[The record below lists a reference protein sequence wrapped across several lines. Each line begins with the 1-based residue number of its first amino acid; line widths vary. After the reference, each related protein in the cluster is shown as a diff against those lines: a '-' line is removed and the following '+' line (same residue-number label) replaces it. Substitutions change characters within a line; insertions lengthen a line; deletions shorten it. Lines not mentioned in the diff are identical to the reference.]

1 MLISNAMPA
10 AFSRFLFIL
19 LVALAGWFGISRLD
33 FDVDPLSLL
42 PQDLPGLEG
51 TRLLRDLKSDQL
63 IVTLQSEDTELL
75 EVAADS
81 LAEHLEA
88 KKDLAASVR
97 HKSLLQSDPEVIA
110 EVIAWLW
117 RNAPPEKVAA
127 LSASLAPD
135 QLPALLEKSREATAN
150 SLDLQNATLTGY
162 DPFGIARGALAMLS
176 PNGDTTAMANDEFT
190 SADGTLRLLFIQPPA
205 EALADYRTVNTW
217 LTNLRQDI
225 RETWQKSDEALAKVQ
240 IGFTGDPAFQAEIA
254 TGMESDMR
262 QSISAVTFIVGFL
275 FWLLHRRIVPLF
287 WLLLAILCANL
298 LTLGAA
304 GAIYGSLNVMSMGFA
319 AILTGLIEDFGVIG
333 LHAASEHPRESYRQ
347 ILRRVL
353 PGVAW
358 SAATIAAI
366 FATLGLSQLPGVA
379 QLGLLAALG
388 VLIGAAVMLLGFLPL
403 GMKPYV
409 FHASAGETPAP
420 RLGLTLQKTFTWLL
434 AALLLAATAAIIIKG
449 LPHADFGSSVLRPKH
464 SEAFDTSEQIEAKM
478 IASDQTVPLLIH
490 AANTDQLR
498 QTLAEASKLLIGIPH
513 TLPTALIPDSN
524 HQHANTPALQQLAT
538 NEKALQTALDTA
550 GFTDTAFSLTQ
561 KVLPKWRD
569 EPPSSL
575 IPQLSS
581 LLSGTT
587 ALGSFSPPKGIHD
600 PLLAKLEAIPGVHPA
615 GWNYL
620 RVSLEPLLEREITR
634 VCLPTAGIA
643 LVLFVLVFHGKRER
657 LHAAGVLIATAIILL
672 GAMSLLDLSWNL
684 MSIAA
689 VPLCLGLGLDFTI
702 HMMHTL
708 REKSAT
714 AAHAASLGRSLAYCG
729 LSTGLAFGSLAL
741 GSNRGLISLGLTTM
755 IGVITVL
762 LTSSF
767 ALPYVWFARSNLTP
781 PPSPAPP
788 RSGGAIEAETE

>member
-10 AFSRFLFIL
+10 VFSRFLFIL
-19 LVALAGWFGISRLD
+19 LVSLAGWFGISRLD

-42 PQDLPGLEG
+42 PQHLPGLEG
-51 TRLLRDLKSDQL
+51 TRLLRDLKRDQL
-63 IVTLQSEDTELL
+63 IITLQSEDAELL

-81 LAEHLEA
+81 LAEHLA
-88 KKDLAASVR
+88 VKKDLAASVK

-127 LSASLAPD
+127 LSASLAAD
-135 QLPALLEKSREATAN
+135 KLPALLEKSREATVN

-176 PNGDTTAMANDEFT
+176 PNGDPAAMASDEFT

-205 EALADYRTVNTW
+205 AALADYRTVNAW
-217 LTNLRQDI
+217 LTKLRQDI
-225 RETWQKSDEALAKVQ
+225 RETWQKSDESLAKVQ

-304 GAIYGSLNVMSMGFA
+304 GVIYGSLNVMSMGFA

-333 LHAASEHPRESYRQ
+333 LHAASEHPRESYRE
-347 ILRRVL
+347 ILLRVL

-358 SAATIAAI
+358 SAVAIAAI

-409 FHASAGETPAP
+409 VHASACETPAP

-434 AALLLAATAAIIIKG
+434 AALVLTATAAILIKG
-449 LPHADFGSSVLRPKH
+449 FPHADFGSSVLRPKQ

-478 IASDQTVPLLIH
+478 IASDQTIPLLFH

-498 QTLAEASKLLIGIPH
+498 QTLAAASKLLTDIPH
-513 TLPTALIPDSN
+513 TLPTALIPNSANQDSN
-524 HQHANTPALQQLAT
+524 TPTLQSLAT
-538 NEKALQTALDTA
+538 NGKVLQAALDTA

-561 KVLPKWRD
+561 KVLAKWRSD
-569 EPPSSL
+569 TSTLSTEHLAL
-575 IPQLSS
+575 ISASPDGSV
-581 LLSGTT
+581 T
-587 ALGSFSPPKGIHD
+587 ALGSFSPPRGIHD
-600 PLLAKLEAIPGVHPA
+600 PLLAKLEAIPCVHPA

-620 RVSLEPLLEREITR
+620 RVSLEPLLQREITR

-657 LHAAGVLIATAIILL
+657 LHASGVLIVTAIVLL
-672 GAMSLLDLSWNL
+672 GAMALLDLSWNL

-708 REKSAT
+708 REKGST

-767 ALPYVWFARSNLTP
+767 ALPYVWFRCRASD
-781 PPSPAPP
+781 
-788 RSGGAIEAETE
+788 

>member
-10 AFSRFLFIL
+10 AFSRLLFIV
-19 LVALAGWFGISRLD
+19 LVALAGWFGVSRLD

-42 PQDLPGLEG
+42 PQNLPGLEG

-63 IVTLQSEDTELL
+63 IVTLQSEDAELL

-81 LAEHLEA
+81 LAEHLES
-88 KKDLAASVR
+88 KKDLAASVK

-117 RNAPPEKVAA
+117 RNAPPEKVAE
-127 LSASLAPD
+127 LHASLAPEK
-135 QLPALLEKSREATAN
+135 LPALLEKSREATAN

-162 DPFGIARGALAMLS
+162 DPFGIARGAMDMLGFS
-176 PNGDTTAMANDEFT
+176 PLTSNDSPSDEFT
-190 SADGTLRLLFIQPPA
+190 SADGTLRLLFIQPPT
-205 EALADYRTVNTW
+205 EALADYRTVNAW
-217 LTNLRQDI
+217 LTKLKQDI
-225 RETWQKSDEALAKVQ
+225 RETWQKSDEALAKVH

-333 LHAASEHPRESYRQ
+333 LHAASEHPRESYAEIR
-347 ILRRVL
+347 RRVL

-358 SAATIAAI
+358 SAVTIAAI
-366 FATLGLSQLPGVA
+366 FAALGLSQLPGVA
-379 QLGLLAALG
+379 QLGMLAALG

-403 GMKPYV
+403 GMRSGQITDEVPQ
-409 FHASAGETPAP
+409 P
-420 RLGLTLQKTFTWLL
+420 RLALALQKTFTGVLVVM
-434 AALLLAATAAIIIKG
+434 LLAATAAILLKG
-449 LPHADFGSSVLRPKH
+449 VPEADFGSSVLRPKQ
-464 SEAFDTSEQIEAKM
+464 SEAFDISEQIEAKM

-498 QTLAEASKLLIGIPH
+498 QTLAEASKLLTGIPH
-513 TLPTALIPDSN
+513 TLPTALIPHSTN
-524 HQHANTPALQQLAT
+524 QHSNTPTLQQLSAS
-538 NEKALQTALDTA
+538 EKTLQTALDTA

-561 KVLPKWRD
+561 KVLAKW
-569 EPPSSL
+569 SSPLTSDVSPLTGL
-575 IPQLSS
+575 ISTSPDGS
-581 LLSGTT
+581 LT
-587 ALGSFSPPKGIHD
+587 ALGSFSPAKGIHD

-620 RVSLEPLLEREITR
+620 RVSLEPLLQREITR

-643 LVLFVLVFHGKRER
+643 LVLFFLVFHGTRER
-657 LHAAGVLIATAIILL
+657 LHAAGVLLASAWVLL
-672 GAMSLLDLSWNL
+672 GSMAAFGWTWNL
-684 MSIAA
+684 MSIGA

-708 REKSAT
+708 REKGAT

-741 GSNRGLISLGLTTM
+741 GSNRGLISLGCITM
-755 IGVITVL
+755 TGVITVL

-767 ALPYVWFARSNLTP
+767 ALPYVWFR
-781 PPSPAPP
+781 
-788 RSGGAIEAETE
+788 RR

>member
-10 AFSRFLFIL
+10 VFSRFLFIL

-63 IVTLQSEDTELL
+63 IVTLQSEDAELL

-81 LAEHLEA
+81 LAEHLA
-88 KKDLAASVR
+88 TQKDLVASVR

-127 LSASLAPD
+127 LHASLAPD
-135 QLPALLEKSREATAN
+135 KLPALLEKSREATAN

-162 DPFGIARGALAMLS
+162 DPFGIARGAMAMLS
-176 PNGDTTAMANDEFT
+176 SGDDANMPSDEFT

-205 EALADYRTVNTW
+205 AALVDYRTVNAW
-217 LTNLRQDI
+217 LTNLRHDL

-304 GAIYGSLNVMSMGFA
+304 GVIYGSLNVMSMGFA

-358 SAATIAAI
+358 SAVTIAAI

-409 FHASAGETPAP
+409 VHASACETSAP

-434 AALLLAATAAIIIKG
+434 AALLLTATTAICIKG
-449 LPHADFGSSVLRPKH
+449 LPHADFGSSVLRPKQ

-478 IASDQTVPLLIH
+478 IASDQTIPLLFH

-498 QTLAEASKLLIGIPH
+498 QTLAAASKLLTGLPH
-513 TLPTALIPDSN
+513 TLPTALIPNSAN
-524 HQHANTPALQQLAT
+524 QHSNTPTLQQLAAS
-538 NEKALQTALDTA
+538 EKLLQTSLDTA

-561 KVLPKWRD
+561 KVLAKWRSD
-569 EPPSSL
+569 TSTLSTEHLAL
-575 IPQLSS
+575 ISTSPDGSV
-581 LLSGTT
+581 T
-587 ALGSFSPPKGIHD
+587 ALGSFSPHKGIHD

-620 RVSLEPLLEREITR
+620 RVSLGPLLQREVKR

-643 LVLFVLVFHGKRER
+643 LLLFVLVFHGRRER
-657 LHAAGVLIATAIILL
+657 LHAAGVLIVTAIVLL
-672 GAMSLLDLSWNL
+672 GAMALLDLSWNL

-708 REKSAT
+708 RERGST

-767 ALPYVWFARSNLTP
+767 ALPYVWFRCKASD
-781 PPSPAPP
+781 
-788 RSGGAIEAETE
+788 

>member
-63 IVTLQSEDTELL
+63 IVTLQSEDAELL

-162 DPFGIARGALAMLS
+162 DPFGIARGAMAMLS
-176 PNGDTTAMANDEFT
+176 SGDDANMPSDEFT

-205 EALADYRTVNTW
+205 AALADYRTVNAW

-358 SAATIAAI
+358 SAVTIAAI

-409 FHASAGETPAP
+409 AHASACESSAP

-434 AALLLAATAAIIIKG
+434 AALLLTATAAIFLKG

-464 SEAFDTSEQIEAKM
+464 SEAFDISEQIEAKM
-478 IASDQTVPLLIH
+478 IASDQTIPLLIH
-490 AANTDQLR
+490 AANADQLR
-498 QTLAEASKLLIGIPH
+498 QTLAEASKLLTGIPH

-524 HQHANTPALQQLAT
+524 NQHSNTPALQSLAT
-538 NEKALQTALDTA
+538 SEKTLQTALDTA

-561 KVLPKWRD
+561 KVLAKW
-569 EPPSSL
+569 SSPLTSDISPLTGL
-575 IPQLSS
+575 I
-581 LLSGTT
+581 SGTT

-600 PLLAKLEAIPGVHPA
+600 PLLAQLEAIPGVHPA

-643 LVLFVLVFHGKRER
+643 LVLFVLVFRGTRER
-657 LHAAGVLIATAIILL
+657 LHAAGVIIATAIVLL
-672 GAMSLLDLSWNL
+672 GAMSLLNLSWNL

-767 ALPYVWFARSNLTP
+767 ALPYVWFARSHTTP
-781 PPSPAPP
+781 PVRPS
-788 RSGGAIEAETE
+788 S

>member
-1 MLISNAMPA
+1 MPPRESMLISNAMPA

-63 IVTLQSEDTELL
+63 IVTLQSEDAELL

-127 LSASLAPD
+127 LHASLAPD

-162 DPFGIARGALAMLS
+162 DPFGIARGAMAMLS
-176 PNGDTTAMANDEFT
+176 SGDETNMPSDEFT
-190 SADGTLRLLFIQPPA
+190 SADGTLCLLFIQPPTA
-205 EALADYRTVNTW
+205 ALADYRTVNTW
-217 LTNLRQDI
+217 LTKLKQDI

-358 SAATIAAI
+358 SAVTIAAI

-409 FHASAGETPAP
+409 VHASACETPTP

-434 AALLLAATAAIIIKG
+434 AALLLTATAAIILKG

-490 AANTDQLR
+490 AANADQLR
-498 QTLAEASKLLIGIPH
+498 QSLAAASNLLTGIPH

-524 HQHANTPALQQLAT
+524 NQHANTPALQSLAT
-538 NEKALQTALDTA
+538 SEKALQTALDTA

-561 KVLPKWRD
+561 KVLAKW
-569 EPPSSL
+569 SSPLTSDISPLTGL
-575 IPQLSS
+575 I
-581 LLSGTT
+581 SGTT
-587 ALGSFSPPKGIHD
+587 ALGSFSPPQGIHD

-643 LVLFVLVFHGKRER
+643 LVLFVLVFHGTRER
-657 LHAAGVLIATAIILL
+657 LHAAGVLIATAIVLL

-684 MSIAA
+684 MSIAS

-767 ALPYVWFARSNLTP
+767 ALPYVWFRRNDTK
-781 PPSPAPP
+781 
-788 RSGGAIEAETE
+788 

>member
-1 MLISNAMPA
+1 MPPRESMLISNAMPS

-63 IVTLQSEDTELL
+63 IVTLQSEDAELL

-81 LAEHLEA
+81 LAEHLDS
-88 KKDLAASVR
+88 KKDLAASVK

-110 EVIAWLW
+110 ETIAWLW

-162 DPFGIARGALAMLS
+162 DPFGIARGAMAMLS
-176 PNGDTTAMANDEFT
+176 SGDDANMPSDEFT
-190 SADGTLRLLFIQPPA
+190 SSDGTLRLLFIQPPA
-205 EALADYRTVNTW
+205 EALADYRTVNAW
-217 LTNLRQDI
+217 LTNLRQDM
-225 RETWQKSDEALAKVQ
+225 RETWQKSDQALAKVQ

-333 LHAASEHPRESYRQ
+333 LHAASEHPRESYAEIR
-347 ILRRVL
+347 RRVL

-358 SAATIAAI
+358 SAVTITAI
-366 FATLGLSQLPGVA
+366 FAALGLSQLPGVA
-379 QLGLLAALG
+379 QLGMLAALG

-409 FHASAGETPAP
+409 VHASACETPAP

-434 AALLLAATAAIIIKG
+434 AALLLAATAAILIKG
-449 LPHADFGSSVLRPKH
+449 FPQADFGSSVLRPKQ
-464 SEAFDTSEQIEAKM
+464 SEAFDISEQIEAKM

-498 QTLAEASKLLIGIPH
+498 QSLAEASKLLASIPH
-513 TLPTALIPDSN
+513 TLPTALIPHSTN
-524 HQHANTPALQQLAT
+524 QHSNTPALQQLAA

-561 KVLPKWRD
+561 KVLAQW
-569 EPPSSL
+569 SSPLTSDVSPLTGL
-575 IPQLSS
+575 ISTSPDSS
-581 LLSGTT
+581 IT
-587 ALGSFSPPKGIHD
+587 ALGSFSPAKGIHD

-620 RVSLEPLLEREITR
+620 RVSLEPLLQREITR

-643 LVLFVLVFHGKRER
+643 LVLFFLVFHGARER
-657 LHAAGVLIATAIILL
+657 LHAAGVLLASAWVLL
-672 GAMSLLDLSWNL
+672 GSMATFGWTWNL
-684 MSIAA
+684 MSIGA

-708 REKSAT
+708 REKGST
-714 AAHAASLGRSLAYCG
+714 AANAASLGRSLAYCG

-741 GSNRGLISLGLTTM
+741 GSNRGLISLGCITM
-755 IGVITVL
+755 TGVITVL

-767 ALPYVWFARSNLTP
+767 ALPYVWFRRND
-781 PPSPAPP
+781 
-788 RSGGAIEAETE
+788 TE

>member
-1 MLISNAMPA
+1 MLISNVMPA
-10 AFSRFLFIL
+10 AFSRLLFIV

-63 IVTLQSEDTELL
+63 IVTLQSEDAELL
-75 EVAADS
+75 EVVADS
-81 LAEHLEA
+81 LAEHLA
-88 KKDLAASVR
+88 DKKDLAASVK

-117 RNAPPEKVAA
+117 RNAPPEKVAE
-127 LSASLAPD
+127 LNASLAAD
-135 QLPALLEKSREATAN
+135 KLPALLDKSREATAN

-176 PNGDTTAMANDEFT
+176 PNGDPAAMASDEFT
-190 SADGTLRLLFIQPPA
+190 SADGTLRLLFIEPPA
-205 EALADYRTVNTW
+205 EALADYRTVNAW
-217 LTNLRQDI
+217 LTKLRQDI
-225 RETWQKSDEALAKVQ
+225 RESWQKSDEALAKVQ

-254 TGMESDMR
+254 TGMEADMR

-287 WLLLAILCANL
+287 WLLLAIVCANL

-333 LHAASEHPRESYRQ
+333 LHAASEHPRESYAQ
-347 ILRRVL
+347 IRRRVL

-358 SAATIAAI
+358 SAVTIAAI
-366 FATLGLSQLPGVA
+366 FAALGLSQLPGVA
-379 QLGLLAALG
+379 QLGVLAALG

-409 FHASAGETPAP
+409 VHASACETPAP
-420 RLGLTLQKTFTWLL
+420 RLGLTLQKAFTWLL
-434 AALLLAATAAIIIKG
+434 AGLLIASTIAISLKG
-449 LPHADFGSSVLRPKH
+449 LPKADFGSSVLRPKQ
-464 SEAFDTSEQIEAKM
+464 SEAFDISEQIEAKM
-478 IASDQTVPLLIH
+478 ISSDQTVPLLIH
-490 AANTDQLR
+490 AANADQLR
-498 QTLAEASKLLIGIPH
+498 HALTEASKLLTGLPH
-513 TLPTALIPDSN
+513 TLPTALIPDSKN
-524 HQHANTPALQQLAT
+524 QHSNTPTLQQLAAS
-538 NEKALQTALDTA
+538 EKALQTALATA

-561 KVLPKWRD
+561 KVLAKWRSD
-569 EPPSSL
+569 TSTLSTEHLAL
-575 IPQLSS
+575 ISASPDGSV
-581 LLSGTT
+581 T
-587 ALGSFSPPKGIHD
+587 ALGSFSPPQGIHD

-634 VCLPTAGIA
+634 VCLPTAGLAI
-643 LVLFVLVFHGKRER
+643 VLFALVFHGWRER
-657 LHAAGVLIATAIILL
+657 LHAAGVLLASAWVLL
-672 GAMSLLDLSWNL
+672 GSMTAFDWTWNL
-684 MSIAA
+684 MSIGA

-708 REKSAT
+708 REKGAT

-729 LSTGLAFGSLAL
+729 LSTGLAFGALAT
-741 GSNRGLISLGLTTM
+741 GSNRGLISLGLITM
-755 IGVITVL
+755 TGVLTVL
-762 LTSSF
+762 LASSF
-767 ALPYVWFARSNLTP
+767 ALPRVWFRRCNPTPSIPASNTI
-781 PPSPAPP
+781 
-788 RSGGAIEAETE
+788 RREEE

>member
-10 AFSRFLFIL
+10 AFSRLLFIV
-19 LVALAGWFGISRLD
+19 LVALAGWFGVSRLD

-63 IVTLQSEDTELL
+63 IVTLQSEDAELL

-88 KKDLAASVR
+88 NKDLAASVR

-110 EVIAWLW
+110 ETIAWLW
-117 RNAPPEKVAA
+117 RNAPPEKVTA
-127 LSASLAPD
+127 LKASLAPEK
-135 QLPALLEKSREATAN
+135 LPALLEKSREATAN

-176 PNGDTTAMANDEFT
+176 PNGDATAMASDEFT

-205 EALADYRTVNTW
+205 EALADYRTVNAW
-217 LTNLRQDI
+217 LTKLKQDL

-333 LHAASEHPRESYRQ
+333 LHAASEHPRESYAEIR
-347 ILRRVL
+347 RRVL

-358 SAATIAAI
+358 SAVTIAAI
-366 FATLGLSQLPGVA
+366 FAALGLSQLPGVA

-409 FHASAGETPAP
+409 VHASACETPAP

-434 AALLLAATAAIIIKG
+434 AALLLAATAAILIKG
-449 LPHADFGSSVLRPKH
+449 LPQADFGSSVLRPKQ
-464 SEAFDTSEQIEAKM
+464 SEAFDISEQIESKM

-498 QTLAEASKLLIGIPH
+498 QSLAEASKLLTGLPH
-513 TLPTALIPDSN
+513 TLPTALIPNST
-524 HQHANTPALQQLAT
+524 HQHSNTPALQQLSAS
-538 NEKALQTALDTA
+538 EKALQTALDTA

-561 KVLPKWRD
+561 KVLAKW
-569 EPPSSL
+569 SSPLTSDVSPLTGL
-575 IPQLSS
+575 ISTSPDGSV
-581 LLSGTT
+581 T
-587 ALGSFSPPKGIHD
+587 ALGSFSPAKGIHD

-620 RVSLEPLLEREITR
+620 RVSLEPLLQREITR

-643 LVLFVLVFHGKRER
+643 LVLFFLVFHGARER
-657 LHAAGVLIATAIILL
+657 LYAAGVLLASAWVLL
-672 GAMSLLDLSWNL
+672 GSMAAFGWTWNL
-684 MSIAA
+684 MSIGA

-708 REKSAT
+708 REKGST

-741 GSNRGLISLGLTTM
+741 GSNRGLISLGCITM
-755 IGVITVL
+755 TGVITVL

-767 ALPYVWFARSNLTP
+767 ALPYVWFRA
-781 PPSPAPP
+781 SPASPP
-788 RSGGAIEAETE
+788 

>member
-1 MLISNAMPA
+1 MPPRESMLISNAMPA

-63 IVTLQSEDTELL
+63 IVTLQSEDAELL

-88 KKDLAASVR
+88 KKDLAASVK
-97 HKSLLQSDPEVIA
+97 HESLLQSDPEVIA

-127 LSASLAPD
+127 LHASLAPD

-162 DPFGIARGALAMLS
+162 DPFGIARGAMAMLS
-176 PNGDTTAMANDEFT
+176 SGDETNMPSDEFT
-190 SADGTLRLLFIQPPA
+190 SADGTLRLLFIQPPTA
-205 EALADYRTVNTW
+205 ALADYRTVNAW

-225 RETWQKSDEALAKVQ
+225 RETWQKSDEALAKVR

-358 SAATIAAI
+358 SAVTIAAI

-409 FHASAGETPAP
+409 VHASACETPTP

-434 AALLLAATAAIIIKG
+434 AALLLTATTAIILKG
-449 LPHADFGSSVLRPKH
+449 LPHADFGSSVLRPKQ

-478 IASDQTVPLLIH
+478 IASDQTIPLLFH
-490 AANTDQLR
+490 AANADQLR
-498 QTLAEASKLLIGIPH
+498 QTLAAASNLLTGIPH

-524 HQHANTPALQQLAT
+524 NQHANTPALQSLAT
-538 NEKALQTALDTA
+538 SEKALQTALDTA

-561 KVLPKWRD
+561 KVLAKW
-569 EPPSSL
+569 SSPLTSDISPLTGL
-575 IPQLSS
+575 I
-581 LLSGTT
+581 SGTT

-643 LVLFVLVFHGKRER
+643 LVLFVLVFHGTRER
-657 LHAAGVLIATAIILL
+657 LHAAGVLIATAIVLL

-684 MSIAA
+684 MSIAS

-767 ALPYVWFARSNLTP
+767 ALPYVWFR
-781 PPSPAPP
+781 
-788 RSGGAIEAETE
+788 RKGAE

>member
-10 AFSRFLFIL
+10 VFSRFLFIL

-42 PQDLPGLEG
+42 PQHLPGLEG

-63 IVTLQSEDTELL
+63 IVTLQSEDAELL

-81 LAEHLEA
+81 FAEHLA
-88 KKDLAASVR
+88 PKKDLAASVR
-97 HKSLLQSDPEVIA
+97 HKSLLQSDPDVIA

-135 QLPALLEKSREATAN
+135 KLPALLEKSREATAN

-162 DPFGIARGALAMLS
+162 DPFGIARGAMAMLS
-176 PNGDTTAMANDEFT
+176 SGDDANMPSDEFT

-205 EALADYRTVNTW
+205 AALADYRTVNAW

-225 RETWQKSDEALAKVQ
+225 RETWQKSDEALTKVQ

-304 GAIYGSLNVMSMGFA
+304 GVIYGSLNVMSMGFA

-333 LHAASEHPRESYRQ
+333 LHAASEHPHESYRQ
-347 ILRRVL
+347 ILHRVL

-358 SAATIAAI
+358 SAVTIAAI

-409 FHASAGETPAP
+409 VHASACETSAP

-434 AALLLAATAAIIIKG
+434 AALLLTATTAICIKG
-449 LPHADFGSSVLRPKH
+449 LPHADFGSSVLRPKQ
-464 SEAFDTSEQIEAKM
+464 SKAFDTSEQIEAKM
-478 IASDQTVPLLIH
+478 IASDQTIPLLFH

-498 QTLAEASKLLIGIPH
+498 QTLAAASKLLTGLPH
-513 TLPTALIPDSN
+513 TLPTALIPNSAN
-524 HQHANTPALQQLAT
+524 QHSNTPTLQQLAAS
-538 NEKALQTALDTA
+538 EKLLQTSLDTA

-561 KVLPKWRD
+561 KVLAKWRSD
-569 EPPSSL
+569 TSTLSTEHLAL
-575 IPQLSS
+575 ISTSPDGSV
-581 LLSGTT
+581 T
-587 ALGSFSPPKGIHD
+587 ALGSFSPHKGIHD

-620 RVSLEPLLEREITR
+620 RVSLGPLLQREVKR

-643 LVLFVLVFHGKRER
+643 LLLFVLVFHGRRER
-657 LHAAGVLIATAIILL
+657 LHAAGVLIVTAIVLL
-672 GAMSLLDLSWNL
+672 GAMALLDLSWNL

-708 REKSAT
+708 RERGST

-767 ALPYVWFARSNLTP
+767 ALPYVWFRCKASD
-781 PPSPAPP
+781 
-788 RSGGAIEAETE
+788 

>member
-63 IVTLQSEDTELL
+63 IVTLQSEDAELL

-81 LAEHLEA
+81 LAEHLA
-88 KKDLAASVR
+88 VKKDLAASVR

-127 LSASLAPD
+127 LSASLSPD
-135 QLPALLEKSREATAN
+135 KLPALLEKSREATAN

-162 DPFGIARGALAMLS
+162 DPFGIARSAMAMLS
-176 PNGDTTAMANDEFT
+176 SGDDANMPSDEFT

-205 EALADYRTVNTW
+205 AALADYRTVNAW

-304 GAIYGSLNVMSMGFA
+304 GVIYGSLNVMSMGFA

-358 SAATIAAI
+358 SAVTIAAI

-409 FHASAGETPAP
+409 VHASACETPAP

-434 AALLLAATAAIIIKG
+434 AALLLTASVAIILNG
-449 LPHADFGSSVLRPKH
+449 LPKADFGSSVLRPKQ

-478 IASDQTVPLLIH
+478 IASDQTIPLLFH

-498 QTLAEASKLLIGIPH
+498 QTLAAASKLLTDIPH
-513 TLPTALIPDSN
+513 TLPPALLPNPSLQHSN
-524 HQHANTPALQQLAT
+524 APILQQLAA

-561 KVLPKWRD
+561 KVLAKWRS

-575 IPQLSS
+575 IPHLSS

-587 ALGSFSPPKGIHD
+587 ALGSFSPPQGIHD
-600 PLLAKLEAIPGVHPA
+600 PLLAQLEAIPGVHPA

-620 RVSLEPLLEREITR
+620 RVSLEPLLQREITR

-643 LVLFVLVFHGKRER
+643 LVLFVLVFHGRRER
-657 LHAAGVLIATAIILL
+657 LHAAGVLIVTAIVLL

-708 REKSAT
+708 REKGAT

-767 ALPYVWFARSNLTP
+767 ALPYVWFKANPTPPLTP
-781 PPSPAPP
+781 TPPNPASNTI
-788 RSGGAIEAETE
+788 RREEE

>member
-10 AFSRFLFIL
+10 VFSRFLFIL

-63 IVTLQSEDTELL
+63 IVTLQSEDAELL

-81 LAEHLEA
+81 LADHLA
-88 KKDLAASVR
+88 AQKDLAASVR

-127 LSASLAPD
+127 LHASLAAD
-135 QLPALLEKSREATAN
+135 KLPALLEKSREATAN

-162 DPFGIARGALAMLS
+162 DPFGIARGAMAMLS
-176 PNGDTTAMANDEFT
+176 SGDDANMPSDEFT

-205 EALADYRTVNTW
+205 AALADYRTVNAW

-225 RETWQKSDEALAKVQ
+225 RETWQKSDEALTKVQ

-304 GAIYGSLNVMSMGFA
+304 GVIYGSLNVMSMGFA

-358 SAATIAAI
+358 SAVTIAAI

-409 FHASAGETPAP
+409 VHASACETSAP

-434 AALLLAATAAIIIKG
+434 TALLLTATAAILIKG
-449 LPHADFGSSVLRPKH
+449 LPHADFGSSVLRPKQ
-464 SEAFDTSEQIEAKM
+464 SEAFDISEQIEAKM
-478 IASDQTVPLLIH
+478 ISSDQTIPLLFH

-498 QTLAEASKLLIGIPH
+498 QTLAAASKLLTDLPH
-513 TLPTALIPDSN
+513 TLPTALIPNSAN
-524 HQHANTPALQQLAT
+524 QHSNTPTLQQLAA
-538 NEKALQTALDTA
+538 NEKALQTSLDTA

-561 KVLPKWRD
+561 KVLAKWKTNH
-569 EPPSSL
+569 ESGIQNQELL
-575 IPQLSS
+575 ISASPDGSV
-581 LLSGTT
+581 T

-620 RVSLEPLLEREITR
+620 RVSLEPLLQREITR

-643 LVLFVLVFHGKRER
+643 LLLFVLVFHGKRER
-657 LHAAGVLIATAIILL
+657 LHAAGVLIVTAIVLL
-672 GAMSLLDLSWNL
+672 GAMALLDLSWNL

-708 REKSAT
+708 REKGAT

-767 ALPYVWFARSNLTP
+767 ALPYVWFRANPTLP
-781 PPSPAPP
+781 PPTPASNTI
-788 RSGGAIEAETE
+788 RREEE

>member
-10 AFSRFLFIL
+10 VFSRFLFIL

-51 TRLLRDLKSDQL
+51 TRLLRDLKRDQL
-63 IVTLQSEDTELL
+63 IVTLQSEDAELL

-81 LAEHLEA
+81 LAEHLA
-88 KKDLAASVR
+88 TQKDLAASVR

-135 QLPALLEKSREATAN
+135 KLPALLEESREATAN

-162 DPFGIARGALAMLS
+162 DPFGIARGAMAMLS
-176 PNGDTTAMANDEFT
+176 SGDDANMPSDEFT

-205 EALADYRTVNTW
+205 AALADYRTVNAW

-353 PGVAW
+353 PGVVW
-358 SAATIAAI
+358 SAVTIAAI

-409 FHASAGETPAP
+409 VHASACETSAP

-434 AALLLAATAAIIIKG
+434 AALLLTATAAILIKG
-449 LPHADFGSSVLRPKH
+449 LPHADFGSSVLRPKQ

-478 IASDQTVPLLIH
+478 ISSDQTIPLLIH
-490 AANTDQLR
+490 AATTDQLR
-498 QTLAEASKLLIGIPH
+498 QTLAEASKLLTDIPH
-513 TLPTALIPDSN
+513 TLP
-524 HQHANTPALQQLAT
+524 
-538 NEKALQTALDTA
+538 
-550 GFTDTAFSLTQ
+550 
-561 KVLPKWRD
+561 
-569 EPPSSL
+569 
-575 IPQLSS
+575 
-581 LLSGTT
+581 
-587 ALGSFSPPKGIHD
+587 
-600 PLLAKLEAIPGVHPA
+600 
-615 GWNYL
+615 
-620 RVSLEPLLEREITR
+620 
-634 VCLPTAGIA
+634 
-643 LVLFVLVFHGKRER
+643 
-657 LHAAGVLIATAIILL
+657 
-672 GAMSLLDLSWNL
+672 
-684 MSIAA
+684 
-689 VPLCLGLGLDFTI
+689 
-702 HMMHTL
+702 
-708 REKSAT
+708 
-714 AAHAASLGRSLAYCG
+714 
-729 LSTGLAFGSLAL
+729 
-741 GSNRGLISLGLTTM
+741 
-755 IGVITVL
+755 
-762 LTSSF
+762 
-767 ALPYVWFARSNLTP
+767 
-781 PPSPAPP
+781 
-788 RSGGAIEAETE
+788 

>member
-1 MLISNAMPA
+1 MPA
-10 AFSRFLFIL
+10 AFSRLLFIV
-19 LVALAGWFGISRLD
+19 LVALAGWFGVSRLD

-42 PQDLPGLEG
+42 PQNLPGLEG

-63 IVTLQSEDTELL
+63 IVTLQSEDAELL

-81 LAEHLEA
+81 LAEHLDS
-88 KKDLAASVR
+88 KKDLAASVK
-97 HKSLLQSDPEVIA
+97 HQSLLQSDPEVIA
-110 EVIAWLW
+110 ETIAWLW
-117 RNAPPEKVAA
+117 RNAPPEKVTA
-127 LSASLAPD
+127 LKASLAPAK
-135 QLPALLEKSREATAN
+135 LPALLEKSREATAN

-162 DPFGIARGALAMLS
+162 DPFGIARIAMDMLGFS
-176 PNGDTTAMANDEFT
+176 PLTSNDSPSDEFT
-190 SADGTLRLLFIQPPA
+190 SADGTLRLLFIQPPT
-205 EALADYRTVNTW
+205 EALADYRTVNAW
-217 LTNLRQDI
+217 LTKLKQDI
-225 RETWQKSDEALAKVQ
+225 RETWQKSDEALAKVH

-333 LHAASEHPRESYRQ
+333 LHAASEHPRESYAEIR
-347 ILRRVL
+347 RRVL

-358 SAATIAAI
+358 SAVTIAAI
-366 FATLGLSQLPGVA
+366 FAALGLSQLPGVA
-379 QLGLLAALG
+379 QLGMLAALG

-409 FHASAGETPAP
+409 VHASACETPAP

-434 AALLLAATAAIIIKG
+434 AALLLAATAAILIKG
-449 LPHADFGSSVLRPKH
+449 LPQADFGSSVLRPKQ
-464 SEAFDTSEQIEAKM
+464 SEAFDISEQIEAKM

-498 QTLAEASKLLIGIPH
+498 QTLAEASKLLASIPH
-513 TLPTALIPDSN
+513 TLPTALIPHST
-524 HQHANTPALQQLAT
+524 HQHSNTPALQQLSAS
-538 NEKALQTALDTA
+538 EKSLQTALDTA
-550 GFTDTAFSLTQ
+550 GFTETAFSLTQ
-561 KVLPKWRD
+561 KVLAQWRLD
-569 EPPSSL
+569 QRTTPEA
-575 IPQLSS
+575 LSS
-581 LLSGTT
+581 ALSQQSDGSWVLLGSVKLHEELNPKT
-587 ALGSFSPPKGIHD
+587 ALRDKFCHLDQPAPGH
-600 PLLAKLEAIPGVHPA
+600 LLHALEAIPGVHPA

-620 RVSLEPLLEREITR
+620 RVSLEPLLQREITR

-643 LVLFVLVFHGKRER
+643 LVLFFLVFHGARER
-657 LHAAGVLIATAIILL
+657 LYAAGVLLASAWVLL
-672 GAMSLLDLSWNL
+672 GSMAAFGWTWNL
-684 MSIAA
+684 MSIGA

-708 REKSAT
+708 REKGST

-741 GSNRGLISLGLTTM
+741 GSNRGLISLGCITM
-755 IGVITVL
+755 TGVITVL

-767 ALPYVWFARSNLTP
+767 ALPYVWFRRN
-781 PPSPAPP
+781 
-788 RSGGAIEAETE
+788 GTE

>member
-1 MLISNAMPA
+1 MPLRESMLISNVMPA
-10 AFSRFLFIL
+10 VFSRFLFIL

-42 PQDLPGLEG
+42 PQNLPGLEG

-63 IVTLQSEDTELL
+63 IVTLQSEDAELL

-81 LAEHLEA
+81 LAEHLA
-88 KKDLAASVR
+88 TKKELAASVR

-162 DPFGIARGALAMLS
+162 DPFGIARGAMAMLS
-176 PNGDTTAMANDEFT
+176 SGDDANMPSDEFT
-190 SADGTLRLLFIQPPA
+190 SADGTLRLLFIQPPTV
-205 EALADYRTVNTW
+205 ALADYRTVNAW
-217 LTNLRQDI
+217 LTNLRQDL

-358 SAATIAAI
+358 SAVTIAAI

-409 FHASAGETPAP
+409 VHASACETSAP

-434 AALLLAATAAIIIKG
+434 AALLLTATAVILIKG

-490 AANTDQLR
+490 AANADQLR
-498 QTLAEASKLLIGIPH
+498 QTLAEASKLLTGLPH
-513 TLPTALIPDSN
+513 TLPTALIPDSKN
-524 HQHANTPALQQLAT
+524 QHSNTPALQSLAA

-561 KVLPKWRD
+561 KVLAKW
-569 EPPSSL
+569 SSPRTPHISPLTGL
-575 IPQLSS
+575 I
-581 LLSGTT
+581 SGTT

-620 RVSLEPLLEREITR
+620 RISLEPLLEREITR

-657 LHAAGVLIATAIILL
+657 LHAAGVIIATAIVLL

-714 AAHAASLGRSLAYCG
+714 TAHAASLGRSLAYCG

-767 ALPYVWFARSNLTP
+767 ALPYVWFRRNDTK
-781 PPSPAPP
+781 
-788 RSGGAIEAETE
+788 

>member
-1 MLISNAMPA
+1 MPLRESMLISNAMPA
-10 AFSRFLFIL
+10 VFSRFLFIL

-63 IVTLQSEDTELL
+63 IVTLQSEDAELL

-81 LAEHLEA
+81 LAEHLA
-88 KKDLAASVR
+88 TQKDLAASVR

-117 RNAPPEKVAA
+117 RNAPPEKVAS
-127 LSASLAPD
+127 LSASLAND
-135 QLPALLEKSREATAN
+135 KLPALLEKSREATAN

-162 DPFGIARGALAMLS
+162 DPFGIARGAMAMLS
-176 PNGDTTAMANDEFT
+176 SGDDANMPSDEFT
-190 SADGTLRLLFIQPPA
+190 SADGTLRLLFIQPPTT
-205 EALADYRTVNTW
+205 ALADYRTVNAW

-225 RETWQKSDEALAKVQ
+225 HETWQKSDEALAKVQ

-304 GAIYGSLNVMSMGFA
+304 GVIYGSLNVMSMGFA

-358 SAATIAAI
+358 SAVTIAAI

-409 FHASAGETPAP
+409 VHASACEAPTPS
-420 RLGLTLQKTFTWLL
+420 LGITLQKTFTWLL
-434 AALLLAATAAIIIKG
+434 AALLLTATAAILIKG
-449 LPHADFGSSVLRPKH
+449 LPHADFGSSVLRPKQ

-478 IASDQTVPLLIH
+478 IASDQTIPLLFH

-498 QTLAEASKLLIGIPH
+498 QTLAEASKLLTGLPH
-513 TLPTALIPDSN
+513 TLPTALIPNSAN
-524 HQHANTPALQQLAT
+524 QHSNTPTLQQLAAS
-538 NEKALQTALDTA
+538 EKLLQTALDTA

-561 KVLPKWRD
+561 KVLAKWRSD
-569 EPPSSL
+569 TSTLSTEHLAL
-575 IPQLSS
+575 ISASPDGSM
-581 LLSGTT
+581 T
-587 ALGSFSPPKGIHD
+587 ALGSFSPPQGIHD

-620 RVSLEPLLEREITR
+620 RVSLEPLLQREITR

-657 LHAAGVLIATAIILL
+657 LHAAGVLIVTAIVLL
-672 GAMSLLDLSWNL
+672 GAMALLDLSWNL

-708 REKSAT
+708 REKGAT

-767 ALPYVWFARSNLTP
+767 ALPYVWFRRND
-781 PPSPAPP
+781 
-788 RSGGAIEAETE
+788 TE

>member
-42 PQDLPGLEG
+42 PKDLPGLEG

-63 IVTLQSEDTELL
+63 IVTLQSEDAELL

-81 LAEHLEA
+81 LAEHLA
-88 KKDLAASVR
+88 TQKDLAASVR

-135 QLPALLEKSREATAN
+135 KLPALLEKSREATAN

-162 DPFGIARGALAMLS
+162 DPFGIARGAMAMLS
-176 PNGDTTAMANDEFT
+176 SGDDANMPSDEFT
-190 SADGTLRLLFIQPPA
+190 SADGTLRLLFIQPPTA
-205 EALADYRTVNTW
+205 ALADYRTVNAW
-217 LTNLRQDI
+217 LTKLRQDI

-304 GAIYGSLNVMSMGFA
+304 GVIYGSLNVMSMGFA

-358 SAATIAAI
+358 SAVTIAAI

-409 FHASAGETPAP
+409 VHASACETSAP

-434 AALLLAATAAIIIKG
+434 AALLLTATAAIILKG
-449 LPHADFGSSVLRPKH
+449 LPKADFGSSVLRPKQ

-478 IASDQTVPLLIH
+478 IASDQTIPLLFH

-498 QTLAEASKLLIGIPH
+498 QTLAAASKLLTDIPH
-513 TLPTALIPDSN
+513 TLPTALIPNPSL
-524 HQHANTPALQQLAT
+524 QHSNTPTLQQLAA
-538 NEKALQTALDTA
+538 NEKLLQTALDTA

-561 KVLPKWRD
+561 KVLAKWRD
-569 EPPSSL
+569 AQPSSL
-575 IPQLSS
+575 IPHLSS

-587 ALGSFSPPKGIHD
+587 ALGSFSLPQGIHD

-643 LVLFVLVFHGKRER
+643 LVLFVLVFHGRRER
-657 LHAAGVLIATAIILL
+657 LHAAGVLIITAIVLL
-672 GAMSLLDLSWNL
+672 GAMALLDLSWNL

-708 REKSAT
+708 REKGAT

-767 ALPYVWFARSNLTP
+767 VLPYVWFRRND
-781 PPSPAPP
+781 
-788 RSGGAIEAETE
+788 TE

>member
-1 MLISNAMPA
+1 MPPRESMLISNAMPA
-10 AFSRFLFIL
+10 VFSRFLFIL

-63 IVTLQSEDTELL
+63 IVTLQSEDAELL

-81 LAEHLEA
+81 LAEHLA
-88 KKDLAASVR
+88 AQKDLAASVR

-117 RNAPPEKVAA
+117 RNAPPEKVAE
-127 LSASLAPD
+127 LSASLAAD
-135 QLPALLEKSREATAN
+135 KLPALLEKSREATAN

-162 DPFGIARGALAMLS
+162 DPFGIARGAMAMLS
-176 PNGDTTAMANDEFT
+176 SGDDANMPSDEFT

-205 EALADYRTVNTW
+205 AALADYRTVNAW
-217 LTNLRQDI
+217 LTKLRQDI

-254 TGMESDMR
+254 TGMEADMR

-304 GAIYGSLNVMSMGFA
+304 GVIYGSLNVMSMGFA

-347 ILRRVL
+347 ILRRVM

-358 SAATIAAI
+358 SAVTIAAI

-409 FHASAGETPAP
+409 VHASACETSAP

-434 AALLLAATAAIIIKG
+434 AALLLTATAAILIKG
-449 LPHADFGSSVLRPKH
+449 LPKADFGSSVLRPKQ

-478 IASDQTVPLLIH
+478 IASDQTIPLLIH

-498 QTLAEASKLLIGIPH
+498 QTLAEASKHLTGLPH
-513 TLPTALIPDSN
+513 TLPTALIPNSAN
-524 HQHANTPALQQLAT
+524 QHSNTPTLQSLAA
-538 NEKALQTALDTA
+538 NEKLLQTALDTA

-561 KVLPKWRD
+561 KVLAKWRSD
-569 EPPSSL
+569 TSTLSTEHLAL
-575 IPQLSS
+575 ISTSPDGSV
-581 LLSGTT
+581 T

-620 RVSLEPLLEREITR
+620 RVSLEPLLQREITR

-657 LHAAGVLIATAIILL
+657 LHAAGVLIVTAIVLL
-672 GAMSLLDLSWNL
+672 GAMALLDLSWNL

-708 REKSAT
+708 REKGAT

-767 ALPYVWFARSNLTP
+767 ALPYVWFRCKASD
-781 PPSPAPP
+781 
-788 RSGGAIEAETE
+788 

>member
-10 AFSRFLFIL
+10 AFSRILFIL
-19 LVALAGWFGISRLD
+19 VVALAGWFGISRLD

-63 IVTLQSEDTELL
+63 IVTLQSEDAELL

-88 KKDLAASVR
+88 KKDLAASVK

-117 RNAPPEKVAA
+117 RHAPPEKVAA
-127 LSASLAPD
+127 LKASLASD

-162 DPFGIARGALAMLS
+162 DPFGIARGAMDMLGFS
-176 PNGDTTAMANDEFT
+176 PLTSNDSPSDEFT

-205 EALADYRTVNTW
+205 EALADYRTVNAW
-217 LTNLRQDI
+217 LTKLKQDL

-358 SAATIAAI
+358 SAVTIAAI

-409 FHASAGETPAP
+409 VHASAGETPTP

-434 AALLLAATAAIIIKG
+434 AALLLTASAAIILKG
-449 LPHADFGSSVLRPKH
+449 LPHADFGSSVLRPKQ
-464 SEAFDTSEQIEAKM
+464 SEAFDISEQIEAKM

-490 AANTDQLR
+490 AANADQLR
-498 QTLAEASKLLIGIPH
+498 QTLAEASKLLTGIPH

-524 HQHANTPALQQLAT
+524 NQHANTPALQSLAT

-561 KVLPKWRD
+561 KVLAKW
-569 EPPSSL
+569 SSPLTSDISPLTGL
-575 IPQLSS
+575 ISTSPDGS
-581 LLSGTT
+581 LT
-587 ALGSFSPPKGIHD
+587 ALGSFSPPQGIHD

-643 LVLFVLVFHGKRER
+643 LVLFVLVFHGTRER
-657 LHAAGVLIATAIILL
+657 LHAAGVLIATAIVLL
-672 GAMSLLDLSWNL
+672 GAMTLLDLSWNL

-767 ALPYVWFARSNLTP
+767 ALPYVWFRRNDTK
-781 PPSPAPP
+781 
-788 RSGGAIEAETE
+788 